1 MQVIINQDI
10 LIAEDVRLV
19 KRLFKVGK
27 DANFPDGLKFA
38 YQYLV
43 FKYGEWLDVCRI
55 DNYRHSRQKAG
66 AHIHK
71 FSGEFVEFRDI
82 GFREAE
88 ELVIRIG
95 GQLKVI
101 IGADEDG

>member
-43 FKYGEWLDVCRI
+43 FKGGEWRM
-55 DNYRHSRQKAG
+55 
-66 AHIHK
+66 
-71 FSGEFVEFRDI
+71 FVALTEGNR
-82 GFREAE
+82 
-88 ELVIRIG
+88 G
-95 GQLKVI
+95 G
-101 IGADEDG
+101 